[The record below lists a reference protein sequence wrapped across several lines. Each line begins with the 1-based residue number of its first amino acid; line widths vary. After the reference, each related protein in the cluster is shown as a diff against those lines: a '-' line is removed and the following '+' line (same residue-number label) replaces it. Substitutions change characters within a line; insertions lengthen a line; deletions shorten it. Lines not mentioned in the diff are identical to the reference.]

1 MNYRRIKALPLYL
14 IVMTFIF
21 TFTLFIGSVYAMHP
35 RKDIL
40 VTDLIYIP
48 AVFKYYPWK
57 NVFGIALYTLD
68 NAGGLPQAAQAG
80 SNWTRNGFIWEAIEP
95 SQGARNWNVNS
106 ELEQG
111 LIAANSLGVEPI
123 MMIEGTPN
131 WALKPGF
138 TCGAV
143 AQDKFPALAS
153 FAKDL
158 VKRYSAPPYNVRYW
172 ELWNEPDAAGILG
185 CWGDPTDPLGYY
197 GGYYYGQML
206 QVVSQ
211 GIKDA
216 DPQAQVLVGGLLL
229 DCPYNPVAERTC
241 VESRFLNGILA
252 SGAGPNFDGV
262 SFHAYDF
269 YTGTS
274 TYENTN
280 WKSSSST
287 TGPVS
292 IAKAKYLKDVL
303 SSYGYGQKYLVNTES
318 AVFKGAN
325 VMEPPC
331 SPDYADLMPS
341 IEETKVDY
349 IVQSYAVAVA
359 EGWKANI
366 WYSAFGVRCSGLLN
380 SDLSPK
386 AGYYAYQF
394 TQLKLGHALFVRQII
409 DYGGVM
415 GYEYEI
421 PGRKLWVI
429 WAMDGQAHP
438 IILSEVPVEINKMGA
453 DGQPVSE
460 PNSLNVTIDQSP
472 RFIEFSK

>member
-1 MNYRRIKALPLYL
+1 
-14 IVMTFIF
+14 
-21 TFTLFIGSVYAMHP
+21 
-35 RKDIL
+35 
-40 VTDLIYIP
+40 
-48 AVFKYYPWK
+48 
-57 NVFGIALYTLD
+57 
-68 NAGGLPQAAQAG
+68 
-80 SNWTRNGFIWEAIEP
+80 
-95 SQGARNWNVNS
+95 
-106 ELEQG
+106 
-111 LIAANSLGVEPI
+111 
-123 MMIEGTPN
+123 
-131 WALKPGF
+131 
-138 TCGAV
+138 
-143 AQDKFPALAS
+143 
-153 FAKDL
+153 
-158 VKRYSAPPYNVRYW
+158 
-172 ELWNEPDAAGILG
+172 
-185 CWGDPTDPLGYY
+185 
-197 GGYYYGQML
+197 
-206 QVVSQ
+206 
-211 GIKDA
+211 
-216 DPQAQVLVGGLLL
+216 
-229 DCPYNPVAERTC
+229 
-241 VESRFLNGILA
+241 LNGILA